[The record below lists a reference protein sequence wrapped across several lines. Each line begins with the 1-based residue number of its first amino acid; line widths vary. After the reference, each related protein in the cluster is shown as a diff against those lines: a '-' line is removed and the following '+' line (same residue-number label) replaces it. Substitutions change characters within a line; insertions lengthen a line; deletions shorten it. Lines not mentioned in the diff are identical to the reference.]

1 MRTLREQAEARITE
15 HDLLP
20 VEKMSPAE
28 IKELIHDYQVHQ
40 FELQIQNEELRRT
53 QNLLEQA
60 RDRFDQL
67 FNVAPVG
74 YLVLEDHG
82 VILQVNET
90 FANMVGLPVQKIH
103 GQSLS
108 NFLSPEDRKI
118 FLGRFRAFFR
128 SPDGKVMDLALAGVE
143 GVLPVRCIGR
153 REYGAMP
160 SASWGEQAFLLLIL
174 SDIRGQVAAEE
185 ALRRS
190 EERNRAMLRAV
201 PDAMFLHCRSGAYLD
216 CRSSNPDQLPASP
229 ETLSGKRLDEVLP
242 LDLAEEMLGRFA
254 DAMASGETQMLEY
267 ELDQGLGKRVFEA
280 RITPVDAQQLLTIV
294 RDVTQQR
301 KMEDVLLR
309 REREFRGL
317 SERLQLELSRREH
330 LEELKDNVARIVRH
344 DLKSPLNAVIN
355 LPSLIAESETL
366 SDHGLEMLSMIS
378 ISGHKML
385 NLLNESVQLYKLEA
399 GDYTF
404 QGEWLELDQEI
415 HRVGQEVEHLLRRK
429 RIQLHIEHGKH
440 GTEQM
445 DTSRV
450 YGDKAIL
457 PFLLSNLIKNAV
469 EAAPEDTTVTVRV
482 AMDLPPERHEPEI
495 RLELHNWGT
504 VPEAIRS
511 TFFEKYATHGKPDG
525 TGLGTY
531 SAMLIAQAHR
541 GTIAM
546 TTSDER
552 GTTITIRLPQPVS
565 SA

>member
-1 MRTLREQAEARITE
+1 MRTLREQAEARVTE

-20 VEKMSPAE
+20 VETMSPAE
-28 IKELIHDYQVHQ
+28 IKALIHDYQVHQ
-40 FELQIQNEELRRT
+40 IELQIQNEELRRT
-53 QNLLEQA
+53 QNLLEEA

-74 YLVLEDHG
+74 YLVLDDHG

-90 FANMVGLPVQKIH
+90 FAGMVGLPVRKIH

-108 NFLSPEDRKI
+108 NFLSPDDRTI

-128 SPDGKVMDLALAGVE
+128 SPEGKVMDLAVAGAE
-143 GVLPVRCIGR
+143 DVLPVRCIGR
-153 REYGAMP
+153 REFGIMP
-160 SASWGEQAFLLLIL
+160 TTPWGGQPYLLLVL

-229 ETLSGKRLDEVLP
+229 ESLSGKRLDEVLP
-242 LDLAEEMLGRFA
+242 PDLAEVMLGRFA

-267 ELDQGLGKRVFEA
+267 ELDQGIGKRVFEA
-280 RITPVDAQQLLTIV
+280 RITPVDNQQLLTIV

-309 REREFRGL
+309 RERDFRSL
-317 SERLQLELSRREH
+317 SETLQLELSRRER

-355 LPSLIAESETL
+355 LPALIAESETL
-366 SDHGLEMLSMIS
+366 SEHGLEMLDMIS
-378 ISGHKML
+378 VSGHKML

-399 GDYTF
+399 GDYSF
-404 QGEWLELDQEI
+404 QGEWLDLGQEI
-415 HRVGQEVEHLLRRK
+415 QRVGQEVEHLLRRK
-429 RIQLHIEHGKH
+429 RIQLHTEHGKL
-440 GTEQM
+440 GAGQA
-445 DTSRV
+445 DLSRIF
-450 YGDKAIL
+450 GDKALL

-469 EAAPEDTTVTVRV
+469 EAAPEDTIVAVR
-482 AMDLPPERHEPEI
+482 ANLHQPPERHESEVE
-495 RLELHNWGT
+495 LELHNWGM
-504 VPEAIRS
+504 VPEAIRD

-541 GTIAM
+541 GTISM
-546 TTSDER
+546 TTSHEG
-552 GTTITIRLPQPVS
+552 GTTITVRLPQPRRSV
-565 SA
+565 